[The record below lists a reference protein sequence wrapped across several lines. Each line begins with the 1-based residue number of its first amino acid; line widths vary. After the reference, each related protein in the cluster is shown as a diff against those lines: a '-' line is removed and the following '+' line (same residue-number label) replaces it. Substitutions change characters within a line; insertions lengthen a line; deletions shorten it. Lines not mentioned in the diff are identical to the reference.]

1 MGYNQDNFRRI
12 REEYSRKYLEV
23 QEAATKR
30 REEIHA
36 ILPEVR
42 LIDSQLSDMGLRIM
56 QAALKSEDYHAA
68 VARIERESVAL
79 EQQRA
84 AILQKNGFPANYT
97 QPHYECD
104 ACGDTG
110 YIDYKMCDC
119 MRKKLILAGYASS
132 GIGTLMQTQSFA
144 NFSLEYY
151 QNDRMTH
158 LLMQSN
164 LERAKQY
171 AATFHPA
178 KSESL
183 AMFGGTGL
191 GKTHLST
198 AIAREVIE
206 GGWDVVYVSCVDMF
220 ADYEAQRF
228 GNSTG
233 TPTGADVSRYT
244 DCDLLIID
252 DLGAELTNQF
262 TVSILYDIV
271 DTRINSRKS
280 TIISTNLD
288 QNELRKR
295 YWDRVTSRL
304 FGEYRPLLFDGIDV
318 REWKIRNGGKL

>member
-1 MGYNQDNFRRI
+1 MGYNQENFRRI
-12 REEYSRKYLEV
+12 REGYSRKYLLV

-42 LIDSQLSDMGLRIM
+42 EIDAQLADMGLRIM
-56 QAALKSEDYHAA
+56 QAALQNADYASA
-68 VARIERESVAL
+68 VAQIEAQSRAL
-79 EQQRA
+79 EQRRA
-84 AILQKNGFPANYT
+84 AVLEQNGFPADYT
-97 QPHYECD
+97 APHYECE

-110 YIDYKMCDC
+110 YVDYKMCDC
-119 MRKKLILAGYASS
+119 MRKRLILAGYASS
-132 GIGTLMQTQSFA
+132 GIGTLMQSQSFD

-151 QNDRMTH
+151 MSDRMTH

-164 LERAKQY
+164 LDRAKQY

-178 KSESL
+178 KSENL

-228 GNSTG
+228 GNTTG
-233 TPTGADVSRYT
+233 TTTGADLSRYT

-252 DLGAELTNQF
+252 DLGTEMTNQF
-262 TVSILYDIV
+262 TASCLYGLLNTRLNRHLPVIL
-271 DTRINSRKS
+271 
-280 TIISTNLD
+280 STNLETD
-288 QNELRKR
+288 EFRKR
-295 YWDRVTSRL
+295 YWDRITSRVL
-304 FGEYRPLLFDGIDV
+304 GNFAVMPFKGID
-318 REWKIRNGGKL
+318 IRRQKLGK

>member
-1 MGYNQDNFRRI
+1 MGYNQDNFRKI
-12 REEYSRKYLEV
+12 REEYSRKYLQV
-23 QEAATKR
+23 QEAASKR

-36 ILPEVR
+36 ILPEVKE
-42 LIDSQLSDMGLRIM
+42 IDALLSDMGLRIM
-56 QAALKSEDYHAA
+56 QAALKNEDYEAA
-68 VARIERESVAL
+68 MAQLEAESVAL
-79 EQQRA
+79 EQRRA
-84 AILQKNGFPANYT
+84 AVLVKNGFPADYT
-97 QPHYECD
+97 AAHYECRT
-104 ACGDTG
+104 CGDTG
-110 YIDYKMCDC
+110 YVDYKMCDC
-119 MRKKLILAGYASS
+119 MRKKLIFAGYESS

-144 NFSLEYY
+144 NFSLDYY
-151 QNDRMTH
+151 KSDRMTH

-178 KSESL
+178 KSDNL

-233 TPTGADVSRYT
+233 TPTGADLSRYT

-252 DLGAELTNQF
+252 DLGTELTNQF
-262 TVSILYDIV
+262 TTSCLYGLLNTRLNRHLPVIL
-271 DTRINSRKS
+271 
-280 TIISTNLD
+280 STNL
-288 QNELRKR
+288 ETEEFRRR
-295 YWDRVTSRL
+295 YWDRITSRVL
-304 FGEYRPLLFDGIDV
+304 GNFTVMPFKGTD
-318 REWKIRNGGKL
+318 IRRQKLGK

>member
-1 MGYNQDNFRRI
+1 MGYNQENYRRI
-12 REEYSRKYLEV
+12 REEYSRKYLQV
-23 QEAATKR
+23 QEAASKR

-36 ILPEVR
+36 VLPEIKEIDR
-42 LIDSQLSDMGLRIM
+42 LLSDMGLRIM
-56 QAALKSEDYHAA
+56 QAALTNDNYEAA
-68 VARIERESVAL
+68 VSQIEAESVAL
-79 EQQRA
+79 EQRRA
-84 AILQKNGFPANYT
+84 EILIKNGFPADYT
-97 QPHYECD
+97 APQYECE

-110 YIDYKMCDC
+110 YVDYKMCSC

-151 QNDRMTH
+151 ANDRMTY

-178 KSESL
+178 KSDNL

-233 TPTGADVSRYT
+233 TPTGADLSRYT

-252 DLGAELTNQF
+252 DLGTELTNQF
-262 TVSILYDIV
+262 TTSCLYGLLNTRLNRHLPVIL
-271 DTRINSRKS
+271 
-280 TIISTNLD
+280 STNLETD
-288 QNELRKR
+288 EFRKR
-295 YWDRVTSRL
+295 YWDRITSRVL
-304 FGEYRPLLFDGIDV
+304 GNFTVMPFKGTDV
-318 REWKIRNGGKL
+318 RRQKLNK

>member
-1 MGYNQDNFRRI
+1 MGYNQENYRRI
-12 REEYSRKYLEV
+12 REEYSRKYLQV
-23 QEAATKR
+23 QEAASKR

-36 ILPEVR
+36 VLPEIREIDR
-42 LIDSQLSDMGLRIM
+42 LLSDMGLRIM
-56 QAALKSEDYHAA
+56 QAALTNDNYEAA
-68 VARIERESVAL
+68 VSQIEAESVAL
-79 EQQRA
+79 EQRRA
-84 AILQKNGFPANYT
+84 EILIKNGFPADYT
-97 QPHYECD
+97 APQYECE

-110 YIDYKMCDC
+110 YVDYKMCSC

-151 QNDRMTH
+151 ANDRMTY

-178 KSESL
+178 KSDNL

-233 TPTGADVSRYT
+233 TPTGADLSRYT

-252 DLGAELTNQF
+252 DLGTELTNQF
-262 TVSILYDIV
+262 TTSCLYGLLNTRLNRHLPVIL
-271 DTRINSRKS
+271 
-280 TIISTNLD
+280 STNLETD
-288 QNELRKR
+288 EFRKR
-295 YWDRVTSRL
+295 YWDRITSRVL
-304 FGEYRPLLFDGIDV
+304 GNFTVMPFKGTDV
-318 REWKIRNGGKL
+318 RRQKLNK

>member
-1 MGYNQDNFRRI
+1 MGYNQENFRKI
-12 REEYSRKYLEV
+12 REEYSRKYLLV

-36 ILPEVR
+36 ILPAVR
-42 LIDSQLSDMGLRIM
+42 EIDAQLADMGLRIL
-56 QAALKSEDYHAA
+56 QAALQSADYQAA
-68 VARIERESVAL
+68 VAQIEAQSRAL
-79 EQQRA
+79 EQKRA
-84 AILQKNGFPANYT
+84 QVLEQNGFPADYT
-97 QPHYECD
+97 APHYECRS
-104 ACGDTG
+104 CGDTG
-110 YIDYKMCDC
+110 YVDYKMCDC
-119 MRKKLILAGYASS
+119 MRKRLILAGYASS

-144 NFSLEYY
+144 NFSLDYY
-151 QNDRMTH
+151 KNDRMTH

-164 LERAKQY
+164 LERAVQY

-178 KSESL
+178 KSENL

-233 TPTGADVSRYT
+233 TPTGADLSRYT

-252 DLGAELTNQF
+252 DLGTELTNQF
-262 TVSILYDIV
+262 TTSCLYGLLNTRLNRHLPVIL
-271 DTRINSRKS
+271 
-280 TIISTNLD
+280 STNL
-288 QNELRKR
+288 ETEEFRKR
-295 YWDRVTSRL
+295 YWDRITSRVL
-304 FGEYRPLLFDGIDV
+304 GNFTILPFKGTD
-318 REWKIRNGGKL
+318 IRRQKLSK

>member
-1 MGYNQDNFRRI
+1 MGYNQENFRRI
-12 REEYSRKYLEV
+12 REEYSRKYLQV
-23 QEAATKR
+23 QEAASQR

-36 ILPEVR
+36 ILPEIKE
-42 LIDSQLSDMGLRIM
+42 IDSKLSDMGLRIM
-56 QAALKSEDYHAA
+56 QAALQNENYEAA
-68 VARIERESVAL
+68 VAQIEAESRAL
-79 EQQRA
+79 EQRRA
-84 AILQKNGFPANYT
+84 QVLVKNGFPANFT
-97 QPHYECD
+97 APQYECE

-110 YIDYKMCDC
+110 YVDYKMCDC
-119 MRKKLILAGYASS
+119 MRKKLIMAGYASS

-144 NFSLEYY
+144 NFSLDYY
-151 QNDRMTH
+151 KSDRMTH

-171 AATFHPA
+171 AASFHPA
-178 KSESL
+178 KSDNL

-233 TPTGADVSRYT
+233 TPTGADLSRYT

-252 DLGAELTNQF
+252 DLGTEMPGQF
-262 TVSILYDIV
+262 VTAALYSLVND
-271 DTRINSRKS
+271 RLLAGKS
-280 TIISTNLD
+280 MVISTNLTID
-288 QNELRKR
+288 EIKR
-295 YWDRVTSRL
+295 RYSPQIASRL
-304 FGEYRPLLFDGIDV
+304 EGSFQLLPFLGED
-318 REWKIRNGGKL
+318 IRVLKNKGY

>member
-12 REEYSRKYLEV
+12 REEYSRKYLQV
-23 QEAATKR
+23 QEAASKR

-36 ILPEVR
+36 ILPEVKE
-42 LIDSQLSDMGLRIM
+42 IDSLLADMGLRIM
-56 QAALKSEDYHAA
+56 QAALKNDNYEAA
-68 VARIERESVAL
+68 VAQIEQESREL
-79 EQQRA
+79 EQRRA
-84 AILQKNGFPANYT
+84 EILVRNGFPANYT
-97 QPHYECD
+97 APQYECK

-132 GIGTLMQTQSFA
+132 GIGTLMQTQSFE

-151 QNDRMTH
+151 KSDRMTH

-164 LERAKQY
+164 YAKAKEY
-171 AATFHPA
+171 AASFHPA
-178 KSESL
+178 KSDNL

-198 AIAREVIE
+198 SIAREVIE
-206 GGWDVVYVSCVDMF
+206 SGWDVVYVSCVDMF

-233 TPTGADVSRYT
+233 TPTGADLSRYT

-252 DLGAELTNQF
+252 DLGTELTNQF
-262 TVSILYDIV
+262 TTSCLYGLLNTRLNRHLPVIL
-271 DTRINSRKS
+271 
-280 TIISTNLD
+280 STNLETD
-288 QNELRKR
+288 EFRKR
-295 YWDRVTSRL
+295 YWDRITSRVL
-304 FGEYRPLLFDGIDV
+304 GNFTVMPFKGTDV
-318 REWKIRNGGKL
+318 RRQKLGK

>member
-1 MGYNQDNFRRI
+1 MGYNQENFRRI
-12 REEYSRKYLEV
+12 REEYSRKYLQV
-23 QEAATKR
+23 QEAASQR

-36 ILPEVR
+36 ILPEIKE
-42 LIDSQLSDMGLRIM
+42 IDSQLSDMGLRIM
-56 QAALKSEDYHAA
+56 QAALQNDNYEAA
-68 VARIERESVAL
+68 VAQIEAESRAL
-79 EQQRA
+79 EQRRA
-84 AILQKNGFPANYT
+84 QVLVKNGFPANFT
-97 QPHYECD
+97 APQYECE

-110 YIDYKMCDC
+110 YVDYKMCDC
-119 MRKKLILAGYASS
+119 MRKKLIMAGYASS

-144 NFSLEYY
+144 NFSLDYY
-151 QNDRMTH
+151 KSDRMTH

-171 AATFHPA
+171 AASFHPA
-178 KSESL
+178 KSDNL

-233 TPTGADVSRYT
+233 TPTGADLSRYT

-252 DLGAELTNQF
+252 DLGTELTNQF
-262 TVSILYDIV
+262 TTSCLYGLLNTRLNRHLPVIL
-271 DTRINSRKS
+271 
-280 TIISTNLD
+280 STNL
-288 QNELRKR
+288 ETEEFRKR
-295 YWDRVTSRL
+295 YWDRITSRVL
-304 FGEYRPLLFDGIDV
+304 GNFTILPFKGTD
-318 REWKIRNGGKL
+318 IRRQKLSK

>member
-1 MGYNQDNFRRI
+1 MGYNQENYRRI

-23 QEAATKR
+23 QEAASKR

-36 ILPEVR
+36 VLPEVKE
-42 LIDSQLSDMGLRIM
+42 IDGQLADMGLRIM
-56 QAALKSEDYHAA
+56 QAALHNEDYEAA
-68 VARIERESVAL
+68 MARLEAESVAL
-79 EQQRA
+79 EQRRA
-84 AILQKNGFPANYT
+84 QVLVKNGFPADYT
-97 QPHYECD
+97 APQYECA

-110 YIDYKMCDC
+110 YIDYKMCEC
-119 MRKKLILAGYASS
+119 MRKRLILAGYASS

-151 QNDRMTH
+151 KNDRMTY

-171 AATFHPA
+171 AAGFHPA
-178 KSESL
+178 KSDNL

-198 AIAREVIE
+198 AIASEVIE

-252 DLGAELTNQF
+252 DLGTELTNQF
-262 TVSILYDIV
+262 TTSCLYGLLNTRLNRHLPVIL
-271 DTRINSRKS
+271 
-280 TIISTNLD
+280 STNLETD
-288 QNELRKR
+288 EFRKR
-295 YWDRVTSRL
+295 YWDRITSRVL
-304 FGEYRPLLFDGIDV
+304 GNFTILPFKGTD
-318 REWKIRNGGKL
+318 IRRQKLGK

>member
-68 VARIERESVAL
+68 VARIERESMAL

-252 DLGAELTNQF
+252 DLGTELTNQF
-262 TVSILYDIV
+262 TTSCLYGLLNTRLNRHLPVIL
-271 DTRINSRKS
+271 
-280 TIISTNLD
+280 STNLETD
-288 QNELRKR
+288 EFRKR
-295 YWDRVTSRL
+295 YWDRITSRVL
-304 FGEYRPLLFDGIDV
+304 GNFTILPFKGTD
-318 REWKIRNGGKL
+318 IRRQKLGK

>member
-68 VARIERESVAL
+68 VARIERESMAL

-119 MRKKLILAGYASS
+119 MRKKLIMAGYASS

-144 NFSLEYY
+144 NFSLDYY
-151 QNDRMTH
+151 KSDRMTH

-171 AATFHPA
+171 AASFHPA
-178 KSESL
+178 KSDNL

-233 TPTGADVSRYT
+233 TPTGADLSRYT

-252 DLGAELTNQF
+252 DLGTELTNQF
-262 TVSILYDIV
+262 TTSCLYGLLNTRLNRHLPVIL
-271 DTRINSRKS
+271 
-280 TIISTNLD
+280 STNL
-288 QNELRKR
+288 ETEEFRKR
-295 YWDRVTSRL
+295 YWDRITSRVL
-304 FGEYRPLLFDGIDV
+304 GNFTILPFKGTD
-318 REWKIRNGGKL
+318 IRRQKLSK

>member
-228 GNSTG
+228 GNTTG

-252 DLGAELTNQF
+252 DLGTELTNQF
-262 TVSILYDIV
+262 TTSCLYGLLNTRLNRHLPVIL
-271 DTRINSRKS
+271 
-280 TIISTNLD
+280 STNLETD
-288 QNELRKR
+288 EFRKR
-295 YWDRVTSRL
+295 YWDRITSRVL
-304 FGEYRPLLFDGIDV
+304 GNFTVMPFKGTD
-318 REWKIRNGGKL
+318 IRRQKLGK

>member
-1 MGYNQDNFRRI
+1 MGYNQENYRRI
-12 REEYSRKYLEV
+12 REEYSRKYLQV
-23 QEAATKR
+23 QEAASKR

-36 ILPEVR
+36 VLPEIREIDR
-42 LIDSQLSDMGLRIM
+42 LLSDMGLRIM
-56 QAALKSEDYHAA
+56 QAALTNDNYEAA
-68 VARIERESVAL
+68 VSQIEAESVAL
-79 EQQRA
+79 EQRRA
-84 AILQKNGFPANYT
+84 EILIKNGFPADYT
-97 QPHYECD
+97 APQYECE

-110 YIDYKMCDC
+110 YVDYKMCSC

-151 QNDRMTH
+151 ANDRMTY

-178 KSESL
+178 KSDNL

-228 GNSTG
+228 GSSTG
-233 TPTGADVSRYT
+233 TPTGADLSRYT

-252 DLGAELTNQF
+252 DLGTELTNQF
-262 TVSILYDIV
+262 TTSCLYGLLNTRLNRHLPVIL
-271 DTRINSRKS
+271 
-280 TIISTNLD
+280 STNLETD
-288 QNELRKR
+288 EFRKR
-295 YWDRVTSRL
+295 YWDRITSRVL
-304 FGEYRPLLFDGIDV
+304 GNFTVMPFKGTD
-318 REWKIRNGGKL
+318 IRRQKLSK